1 MEDAAAANADDQIRE
16 KIKLAETA
24 IGMPIAWARNQQ
36 DIDAL
41 LDKGLIELYQRAF
54 SKPPYEE
61 SFTRDEVRDTF
72 REYVDEGGDVFVACD
87 EITGVPVAFYA
98 TTPLSLAFLKAT
110 GLEKHS
116 LGNSSYHADEGVEES
131 YRKKG
136 ISSTL
141 MSLALENDRIR
152 RRSHALLRTSIQN
165 YTQIHSFAGKN
176 LRHISDVFQDAVST
190 RTDGSVKTDRRAF
203 YVNDLQDNNPVK
215 CDTLNR
221 VTVARPGGNDT
232 ALVWDAVPRNQ
243 QAALSLRIQKA
254 YPGVEQVMFVEKK
267 PDGSWRGQMAGGEF
281 CGNATRALAYVL
293 ANGRDTDVT
302 LEVSGMTGP
311 VTVNVRKGEA
321 TINIAVADGPGL
333 IKKSG
338 ADSIVDLGGI
348 TFLITAP
355 GQGSGAAITNAA
367 GGPAGREQE
376 ALRAL
381 KRAGLDTRPAAGVL
395 VVEEIGPGK
404 YRLDP
409 YVYVSETG
417 TLRHETSCGSGSA
430 ALGIL
435 LADAG
440 PGNSAAVEIEQPS
453 GLSLFVGAVRDA
465 AGNYNVSVDGAVM
478 IPFDGRMRLIE
489 EYKPKAANPGG
500 P

>member
-16 KIKLAETA
+16 KIKIAETT
-24 IGMPIAWARNQQ
+24 IGMPIAWARNEQ
-36 DIDAL
+36 DVEGLMA
-41 LDKGLIELYQRAF
+41 KGLGELYQRAF

-61 SFTRDEVRDTF
+61 SFTLAEVEEF
-72 REYVDEGGDVFVACD
+72 FKEYVNDGGDVFAACD
-87 EITGVPVAFYA
+87 ETTGKVIAFYA

-131 YRKKG
+131 YRKRG
-136 ISSTL
+136 ISAALMTL
-141 MSLALENDRIR
+141 AMDNDKIR
-152 RRSHALLRTSIQN
+152 HRDHALLRTSVQN
-165 YTQIHSFAGKN
+165 YTQIHVFAGKN

-190 RTDGSVKTDRRAF
+190 RIDGSVKTDRRAF

-215 CDTLNR
+215 CDMLNH
-221 VTVARPGGNDT
+221 VTIARPGGNDT

-267 PDGSWRGQMAGGEF
+267 PDGSYRGQMAGGEF

-293 ANGRDTDVT
+293 ANGKDTDVT
-302 LEVSGMTGP
+302 LEVSGMADP
-311 VTVNVRKGEA
+311 VTVNVRHGEA
-321 TINIAVADGPGL
+321 TINIAVADTPGL
-333 IKKSG
+333 IQQSG
-338 ADSIVDLGGI
+338 GDSIVDLGGI
-348 TFLITAP
+348 TFLVTSP
-355 GQGSGAAITNAA
+355 GKGSGAAIASAA
-367 GGPAGREQE
+367 GGPAGRDQE

-381 KRAGLDTRPAAGVL
+381 KQAGLDTKPAAGVL
-395 VVEEIGPGK
+395 VVEEISPGK
-404 YRLDP
+404 YKLEP

-417 TLRHETSCGSGSA
+417 TLRRETSCGSGSA

-435 LADAG
+435 LANSA
-440 PGNSAAVEIEQPS
+440 PGNSATIEIVQPS
-453 GLSLFVGAVRDA
+453 GLSLFVGAAKDA
-465 AGNYNVSVDGAVM
+465 AGNYNVSVDGAVTV
-478 IPFDGRMRLIE
+478 PFDGRMRLIE